1 MDIPPFNGFAA
12 QHYLWFDPQ
21 HNGGTAPQTYDFQFV
36 GYTSFP
42 YYDYEKNWTCS
53 GWFQKNIPEWIIAKT
68 VFGIHELK
76 IEFAFPWL
84 ILVSKKRRF
93 MISCS
98 EIPNPY

>member
-42 YYDYEKNWTCS
+42 YYDYEKN
-53 GWFQKNIPEWIIAKT
+53 
-68 VFGIHELK
+68 
-76 IEFAFPWL
+76 
-84 ILVSKKRRF
+84 
-93 MISCS
+93 
-98 EIPNPY
+98 